1 MWGSR
6 KSRNNIIGT
15 EGNRNDNEGP
25 FGAVTWTGQSNGHII
40 EKGKQFSVRK
50 ILCCWRYFGN
60 IIFVLFCGCLDSREE
75 NEGFGDFSSTP
86 TRHSSGGGGG
96 GGMLL
101 DGRNNKTTTMA
112 MRGMEGH
119 HFGMLTSMMT
129 GTTRPA
135 SSSNTLPVIHGHRH
149 AGSVTVVGAPS
160 SAAAAAIPARPSFIP
175 PSPQS
180 IIHGRF
186 VNEEAKD
193 EPLEPLFLPS
203 STRIIG
209 PYFESNSTIVY
220 VTARAGEKVM
230 FNCDVAL
237 LQGRTVRFLWII
249 FFIASRSRMSILCL
263 MV

>member
-1 MWGSR
+1 MVAL
-6 KSRNNIIGT
+6 
-15 EGNRNDNEGP
+15 
-25 FGAVTWTGQSNGHII
+25 FLFLFVVT
-40 EKGKQFSVRK
+40 
-50 ILCCWRYFGN
+50 
-60 IIFVLFCGCLDSREE
+60 DSRE
-75 NEGFGDFSSTP
+75 NEGFGDFSSSTP
-86 TRHSSGGGGG
+86 TRHSSGGG

-135 SSSNTLPVIHGHRH
+135 GNSNTLPVIHGHRH
-149 AGSVTVVGAPS
+149 AGSVTVVGAS
-160 SAAAAAIPARPSFIP
+160 SAVGASPVAAAAPAFPARPSFIP
-175 PSPQS
+175 PSTQS

-186 VNEEAKD
+186 VNEEATTTKD

-203 STRIIG
+203 SSRIIG
-209 PYFESNSTIVY
+209 PYFESNRTTVY

-249 FFIASRSRMSILCL
+249 FFIASPSECL
-263 MV
+263 YTIYFTSGFI